1 MQSRSVINP
10 DFNEED
16 LAKEPKIK
24 LNKNLLFGL
33 LACMLFVNVGNFFSY
48 DFPQLFEN
56 VLISKFNVD
65 AIQVSFLYAIYS
77 IPNFIFAP
85 ILSIMLNH
93 TGLGFGAIILSSMV
107 FLGQLL
113 VYYSCQTNSYL
124 LMIVARGLYG
134 IGAESLVVAQAS
146 MAERWFTGKFL
157 SLAIGL
163 NNVVGQLGVASAAW
177 ICPTIFVAKRDI
189 QWVVFVMACLCFFC
203 WIVAVGFWTFE
214 NKLIKEET
222 E

>member
-1 MQSRSVINP
+1 M
-10 DFNEED
+10 
-16 LAKEPKIK
+16 AKEPEIK

-33 LACMLFVNVGNFFSY
+33 LACMLFVNFGNVFSY

-163 NNVVGQLGVASAAW
+163 NNVVCQLGVASAAW
-177 ICPTIFVAKRDI
+177 ICPTIFVGKRDI
-189 QWVVFVMACLCFFC
+189 QCVVFVMACLCFFC